1 MMLTER
7 EQKVARFIQRDISGD
22 KRPFKT
28 LGTVLGMT
36 EEDALNIIKA
46 LASQGIVRKFGAV
59 LRHTRAGLTQN
70 AMVVWAVPED
80 EIDFIGTKL
89 ASYREV
95 THCYERTPSFE
106 EKYNLFSMIHFKGE
120 NADDRLRRIADDL
133 GISDYIVLVTEQEFK
148 KVSMEYF

>member
-1 MMLTER
+1 MRTER
-7 EQKVARFIQRDISGD
+7 EQKVGRFIQRDISGD
-22 KRPFKT
+22 KRPFKA

-70 AMVVWAVPED
+70 AMVIWAVPED
-80 EIDFIGTKL
+80 EIVVIGTKL

-106 EKYNLFSMIHFKGE
+106 GKYNLFSMIHFKE
-120 NADDRLRRIADDL
+120 NADDCLRRIADDL

-148 KVSMEYF
+148 KVSMDYF